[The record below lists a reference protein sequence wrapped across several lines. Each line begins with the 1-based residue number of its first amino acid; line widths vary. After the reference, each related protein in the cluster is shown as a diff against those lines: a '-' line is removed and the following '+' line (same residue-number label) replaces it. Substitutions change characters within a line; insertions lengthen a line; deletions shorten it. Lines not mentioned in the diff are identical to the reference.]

1 VWRAELAVSSATL
14 DRLNE
19 MLAPVERARASR
31 FRLRRH
37 RRQFIVRRGILRA
50 LLARYLAQDP
60 AELEFSYDSGGRP
73 MLHSNA
79 ATLRFSVSHSDELAL
94 YAVSEGRETGVDVER
109 LRSGIATES
118 LAERFF
124 SAREAVALRAIPECR
139 RVEAFLTYWT
149 GKEAYVKARG
159 RGLAIPLDSF
169 DVSPILEEKT
179 ALVSVHQILPDA
191 SAWSLRR
198 LHPAPG
204 YLGAVAGEGRDWDVR
219 ES

>member
-1 VWRAELAVSSATL
+1 MSSGTL

-31 FRLRRH
+31 FRLRRD
-37 RRQFIVRRGILRA
+37 RRQFIARRGILRA

-60 AELEFSYDSGGRP
+60 AELQFSYHSGGRP
-73 MLHSNA
+73 TLRSNTAA

-109 LRSGIATES
+109 VRSGIASEP

-124 SAREAVALRAIPECR
+124 SARETAALRAIPECR
-139 RVEAFLTYWT
+139 RLEAFLTYWT

-159 RGLAIPLDSF
+159 AGLAIPLDSF

-179 ALVSVHQILPDA
+179 ALVSVDQILLDA
-191 SAWSLRR
+191 STWSLRP

-204 YLGAVAGEGRDWDVR
+204 YLGAVAAEGRDWDVR
-219 ES
+219 LWHWQS